1 MAIGP
6 EMAIRKKKA
15 DSENLRNPLKA
26 LSNER

>member
-6 EMAIRKKKA
+6 EMAIRKKA